1 MLINLLDIQKTR
13 WYKGLSMN
21 ILVTGAN
28 GFVGQSLVKSLFST
42 EYKTIAGVRKIP
54 QLQQNCEYR
63 LIGNLE
69 ANTRWASILKDIDII
84 IHTAA
89 RVHVMDDK
97 STDPLTEFRK
107 VNVEGTLSLARQA
120 AAAGVKRFI
129 FISSIK
135 VNGEGTK
142 LDHPYTAD
150 SHPNPIDPYGISK
163 YEAEQGLLKLAETT
177 PLEVVIIRPTLVYGE
192 NVKGN
197 FHSLM
202 KWTYKGIPLPI
213 GGIKQNLRSLVSLE
227 NLVDFIITCI
237 EHKNAKNEVFLISD
251 DNDISTA
258 GLLKEISK
266 GLGVKNKAINIPP
279 TLINKAAAALGKS
292 GVAERLS
299 GSLQV
304 DITKA
309 KNLLD
314 WQPKYSTS
322 ESIQK
327 AAQFYKS
334 TLADHKSMSLQR
346 PLDVFF
352 SATGLVVA
360 SPLLIGASVIGY
372 FDTGSPWFIQE
383 RVGKD
388 QKPFKLIKFRT
399 MKVTTESVASHLV
412 DNTSITKLG
421 KVLRKTK
428 LDELPQLLN
437 VLKGEMSLVGPRP
450 NLFNQNDL
458 IEARE
463 DMGVYNVLPGITGL
477 AQLSGVDMS
486 TPECLAKKDKE
497 MIDSMSLKN
506 YFSYIV
512 RTALGKGSGDAVK

>member
-1 MLINLLDIQKTR
+1 
-13 WYKGLSMN
+13 MN

-28 GFVGQSLVKSLFST
+28 GFVGQSLVNNLLNNT
-42 EYKTIAGVRKIP
+42 EYKVVASVRKIP
-54 QLQQNCEYR
+54 SRKLSCEYR
-63 LIGNLE
+63 IINNLE
-69 ANTRWASILKDIDII
+69 DKPTLTNVFKDIDVV

-97 STDPLTEFRK
+97 SVDPLMEFRK
-107 VNVEGTLSLARQA
+107 INVEGTLNLAQQA
-120 AAAGVKRFI
+120 IKAGVKRFI

-135 VNGEGTK
+135 VNGEGTELGK
-142 LDHPYTAD
+142 PYTED
-150 SHPNPIDPYGISK
+150 SKPNPIDPYGISK
-163 YEAEQGLLKLAETT
+163 YEAEQGLLALAETT
-177 PLEVVIIRPTLVYGE
+177 SLEVVIIRPTLVYGE

-213 GGIKQNLRSLVSLE
+213 GGIKHNLRSLVSVD
-227 NLVDFIITCI
+227 NLVDFIVTCI
-237 EHKNAKNEVFLISD
+237 GHKDAKNEIFLISD
-251 DNDISTA
+251 DDDISTA
-258 GLLKEISK
+258 DLLEGISQ
-266 GLGVKNKAINIPP
+266 GLGVKNKALNIPVEF
-279 TLINKAAAALGKS
+279 INTAASAIGKS
-292 GVAERLS
+292 SVAQRLS

-304 DITKA
+304 DISKA
-309 KNLLD
+309 KTLLG
-314 WQPKYSTS
+314 WHPKYSTS

-327 AAQFYKS
+327 TARSYKS
-334 TLADHKSMSLQR
+334 SLTAPKSMTLQR
-346 PLDVFF
+346 PLDILF

-360 SPLLIGASVIGY
+360 SPLLISATAIGY
-372 FDTGSPWFIQE
+372 LDTGSPLFIQE

-399 MKVTTESVASHLV
+399 MKLNTESVASHLV

-428 LDELPQLLN
+428 LDELPQLIN

-463 DMGVYNVLPGITGL
+463 DMGVYSVLPGITGL
-477 AQLSGVDMS
+477 AQLSGIDMS
-486 TPECLAKKDKE
+486 TPERLAKKDKE
-497 MIDSMSLKN
+497 MIDNLNLKN
-506 YFSYIV
+506 YFSYILS
-512 RTALGKGSGDAVK
+512 TALGKGSGDAVK